1 MPFQIVQGDITKMKV
16 DAIVNAANNLLQ
28 RGGGV
33 CGAIFSAADSP
44 LLQEECNKIG
54 HCPTGSAV
62 ITKGYKL
69 KAKYIIH
76 AVGPVW
82 RGGNNN
88 EENLLYSAYFE
99 SMKLASENNLES
111 IAFPLI
117 SSGIYGY
124 PKEEA
129 FRVAKAAINDFLISN
144 EMSVYLVLFD
154 NNLPYL
160 DTEVKREVLE
170 YTTLNYVKP
179 TKDKRLRRLKL
190 NLPIESYGNQYTIQ
204 ESPYVPQR
212 DKNLARAG
220 YHSMFDITGETF
232 SKMLLRLIDE
242 RNLTD
247 PEVYKKANMDRK
259 LFSKIRSNEKYKP
272 SKNTVISLAIA
283 LNLNLDETNELLRTA
298 GFALSPS
305 NRADLI
311 IEYFI
316 KNSEYNIYKINEL
329 LFSFGEALLGA

>member
-16 DAIVNAANNLLQ
+16 DAIVNAANNQLQ

-33 CGAIFSAADSP
+33 CGTIFSAADSP

-54 HCPTGSAV
+54 HCPTGNAV

-69 KAKYIIH
+69 KAKHIIH
-76 AVGPVW
+76 AVGPIW
-82 RGGNNN
+82 QGGNHN

-99 SMKLASENNLES
+99 SMKLAEKNKLES

-124 PKEEA
+124 PREDA
-129 FRVAKAAINDFLISN
+129 FRVARTAIKDFLLNN
-144 EMSVYLVLFD
+144 ELSVYLVLYD
-154 NNLPYL
+154 KNLLYVDP
-160 DTEVKREVLE
+160 TIKKEVLE
-170 YTTLNYVKP
+170 YTTLNFIKP
-179 TKDKRLRRLKL
+179 KEDRKLRRLKL
-190 NLPIESYGNQYTIQ
+190 NLPMESYRESVIIQ
-204 ESPYVPQR
+204 ESQYLPDL
-212 DKNLARAG
+212 DKNIARAG
-220 YHSMFDITGETF
+220 YHPMFDIKGETF

-272 SKNTVISLAIA
+272 SKNTAISLAIA
-283 LNLNLDETNELLRTA
+283 LNLNLEETNELLKSA
-298 GFALSPS
+298 GYALSPS
-305 NRADLI
+305 SRADLI
-311 IEYFI
+311 IEYCI
-316 KNSEYNIYKINEL
+316 KNNEFNIYKINEL
-329 LFSFGEALLGA
+329 LFSFDEALLGA